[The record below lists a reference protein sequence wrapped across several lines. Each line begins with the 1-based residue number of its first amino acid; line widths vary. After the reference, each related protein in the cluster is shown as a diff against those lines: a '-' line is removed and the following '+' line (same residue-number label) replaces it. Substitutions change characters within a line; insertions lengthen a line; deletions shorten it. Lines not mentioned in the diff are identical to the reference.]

1 MALRLSEHLSSCQMR
16 RKRMSEQ
23 NDSSSV
29 IAAFGHCEKCQLP
42 RTAEVEEG
50 ELILLCANGHR
61 SD

>member
-1 MALRLSEHLSSCQMR
+1 
-16 RKRMSEQ
+16 MSEQ